1 MFSHSKVSAA
11 QFLKQYWQRK
21 PLLLRQ
27 AFPDFQDPITPEE
40 LAGLACEQEVESRL
54 VFTEPTNWRLQ
65 NGPFVERDFTSLPDR
80 DWTLLV
86 QAVDQWV
93 AEVKQLMQSVAFL
106 PAWRVDDIMISFATA
121 GGGVGPHFDYYDV
134 FLVQGQGSR
143 IWRTGQRCSAEDE
156 LRTDSG
162 LKLLDHFGTVAE
174 YELHSGDVLY
184 VPPGVA
190 HWGISNDDSLSYSIG
205 FRAPSLSDMLIGF
218 SDHLSDQLSADQ
230 RYTDPK
236 LQSDIAQGEISAA
249 ALQQARKS
257 LLALLDDD
265 RALAQWFGGAM
276 TQPRYPD
283 SIEPR
288 KKLTP
293 SMQQAAQYRL
303 HPASR
308 LAWGLQD
315 ESLLVFSD
323 GECSSWPD
331 SAALRKLCQQLA
343 TPGADISATATT
355 RNAACRALRDHLLL
369 RGNLLPERRR

>member
-1 MFSHSKVSAA
+1 MFHGKLGAE
-11 QFLKQYWQRK
+11 QFLKQYWQRQ
-21 PLLLRQ
+21 PVLLRQ
-27 AFPDFQDPITPEE
+27 AFPGFEDPISPEE

-65 NGPFVERDFTSLPDR
+65 NGPFVERDFTSLPAR

-93 AEVKQLMQSVAFL
+93 PEVKQIMQAASFL
-106 PAWRVDDIMISFATA
+106 PSWRVDDIMISYATP

-134 FLVQGQGSR
+134 FLVQGKGSR
-143 IWRTGQRCSAEDE
+143 IWRTGQRCTAEDE

-162 LKLLDHFGTVAE
+162 LKLLDFFATDAE

-205 FRAPSLSDMLIGF
+205 FRAPSLGDMLIGY
-218 SDHLSDQLSADQ
+218 SDHLSDGLSADQ
-230 RYTDPK
+230 RYTDPR
-236 LQSDIAQGEISAA
+236 LTPDIAPGEISSA

-265 RALAQWFGGAM
+265 ATLARWFGGAM

-283 SIEPR
+283 SITPR
-288 KKLTP
+288 KKLSP
-293 SMQQAAQYRL
+293 AVLQAAQYRL

-308 LAWGLQD
+308 MAWTLQQD
-315 ESLLVFSD
+315 AVLVFSD
-323 GECSSWPD
+323 GECSTWPD

-343 TPGADISATATT
+343 VPGAAIAARLCT
-355 RNAACRALRDHLLL
+355 RNASCRDLRDQLLL
-369 RGNLLPERRR
+369 QGSLLPERAG

>member
-1 MFSHSKVSAA
+1 MFGNSRVSAA

-27 AFPDFQDPITPEE
+27 AFPDFHDPITPEE

-65 NGPFVERDFTSLPDR
+65 NGPFVERDFTSLPAR

-93 AEVKQLMQSVAFL
+93 PEVKQLMQSVSFL
-106 PAWRVDDIMISFATA
+106 PGWRVDDIMISYATA

-143 IWRTGQRCSAEDE
+143 IWRTGQRCSADDE

-162 LKLLDHFGTVAE
+162 LKLLDHFGTEAE

-190 HWGISNDDSLSYSIG
+190 HWGVSKDDSLSYSIG

-218 SDHLSDQLSADQ
+218 SDHISDQLSADQ
-230 RYTDPK
+230 RYTDPR
-236 LQSDIAQGEISAA
+236 LQPNIAPGEISTA
-249 ALQQARKS
+249 ALQQAGKS
-257 LLALLDDD
+257 LLALLDDE
-265 RALAQWFGGAM
+265 AVLARWFGSAM

-283 SIEPR
+283 RIVPR
-288 KKLTP
+288 NRVTP
-293 SMQQAAQYRL
+293 AMQQAPLYRL

-308 LAWGLQD
+308 IAWTVQGD
-315 ESLLVFSD
+315 ALLVFSD
-323 GECSSWPD
+323 GESSNWPD
-331 SAALRKLCQQLA
+331 STALRKLCQQLA
-343 TPGADISATATT
+343 VPGASVTAALCT
-355 RNAACRALRDHLLL
+355 RNASCRALRDQLLL
-369 RGNLLPERRR
+369 QGSLLPERKR

>member
-1 MFSHSKVSAA
+1 MFNGKVSAA
-11 QFLKQYWQRK
+11 GFLKRYWQRE

-27 AFPDFQDPITPEE
+27 AFPQFRDPITPEE

-54 VFTEPTNWRLQ
+54 VFTEPANWRLR
-65 NGPFVERDFTSLPDR
+65 NGPFIERDFTSLPER

-93 AEVKQLMQSVAFL
+93 PQVKQLMQSVPFL
-106 PAWRVDDIMISFATA
+106 PSWRIDDIMISYATA

-143 IWRTGQRCSAEDE
+143 VWRTGQRCTAQDE

-162 LKLLDHFGTVAE
+162 LKLLSHFAVEAE

-190 HWGISNDDSLSYSIG
+190 HWGTSNDDSLSYSIG
-205 FRAPSLSDMLIGF
+205 FRAPSLAEMLIGF
-218 SDHLSDQLSADQ
+218 SDHVSDGLSADQ
-230 RYTDPK
+230 RYADPP
-236 LQSDIAQGEISAA
+236 LQPAIAPGEISAR
-249 ALQQARKS
+249 ALQQARGQ

-265 RALAQWFGGAM
+265 AALAEWFGSAM

-283 SIEPR
+283 SMTPR
-288 KKLTP
+288 RKL
-293 SMQQAAQYRL
+293 SAAAQNAAQFRL

-308 LAWGLQD
+308 IAWTQQQD
-315 ESLLVFSD
+315 TLLVFSD
-323 GECSSWPD
+323 GASSQWPD
-331 SAALRKLCQQLA
+331 SAALRRLCQQLA
-343 TPGADISATATT
+343 IPGAAIPAGLCS
-355 RNAACRALRDHLLL
+355 RNAACRALRDQLLL
-369 RGNLLPERRR
+369 QGSLLPERAR

>member
-1 MFSHSKVSAA
+1 MFSNGKPGAA
-11 QFLKQYWQRK
+11 QFLKRYWQRE

-27 AFPDFQDPITPEE
+27 AFPDFRDPVTPEE
-40 LAGLACEQEVESRL
+40 LAGLACEQFVESRL
-54 VFTEPTNWRLQ
+54 VFTEPENWRLQ
-65 NGPFVERDFTSLPDR
+65 NGPFVERDFTSLPER

-93 AEVKQLMQSVAFL
+93 PAVKQLMQSVPFL
-106 PAWRVDDIMISFATA
+106 PSWRVDDIMISYATP

-134 FLVQGQGSR
+134 FLVQGRGSR
-143 IWRTGQRCSAEDE
+143 VWRTGQRCTADDE

-162 LKLLDHFGTVAE
+162 LKLLSHFATHAE

-205 FRAPSLSDMLIGF
+205 FRAPSLADMLIGF
-218 SDHLSDQLSADQ
+218 SDHVSDTLSADQ
-230 RYTDPK
+230 RYADPA
-236 LQSDIAQGEISAA
+236 LQPVIAPGEISAA

-257 LLALLDDD
+257 LLAVLDDD
-265 RALAQWFGGAM
+265 AALARWFGTAM

-283 SIEPR
+283 SIVPR
-288 KKLTP
+288 RKLTP
-293 SMQQAAQYRL
+293 AMQNAPQYRL

-308 LAWGLQD
+308 VAWSLQD
-315 ESLLVFSD
+315 NALLLCCD
-323 GECSSWPD
+323 GDCSRWPD

-343 TPGADISATATT
+343 VPGAVVPAALCT
-355 RNAACRALRDHLLL
+355 RNASCRALRDQLLL
-369 RGNLLPERRR
+369 QGSLLPERAR

>member
-1 MFSHSKVSAA
+1 MFHGKLGAE
-11 QFLKQYWQRK
+11 QFLKQYWQRQ
-21 PLLLRQ
+21 PVLLRQ
-27 AFPDFQDPITPEE
+27 AFPGFEDPISPEE

-65 NGPFVERDFTSLPDR
+65 NGPFVERDFTSLPAR

-93 AEVKQLMQSVAFL
+93 PEVKQIMQAASFL
-106 PAWRVDDIMISFATA
+106 PSWRIDDIMISYATP

-134 FLVQGQGSR
+134 FLVQGKGSR
-143 IWRTGQRCSAEDE
+143 IWRTGQRCTAEDE

-162 LKLLDHFGTVAE
+162 LKLLDFFATDAE

-205 FRAPSLSDMLIGF
+205 FRAPSLGDMLIGY
-218 SDHLSDQLSADQ
+218 SDHLSDGLSADQ
-230 RYTDPK
+230 RYTDPR
-236 LQSDIAQGEISAA
+236 LTLDIAPGEISSA

-265 RALAQWFGGAM
+265 ATLARWFGSAM

-283 SIEPR
+283 SITPR
-288 KKLTP
+288 KKLSP
-293 SMQQAAQYRL
+293 AVLQAAQYRL

-308 LAWGLQD
+308 MAWTLQQD
-315 ESLLVFSD
+315 AVLVFSD
-323 GECSSWPD
+323 GECSTWLD

-343 TPGADISATATT
+343 VPGAAIAARLCT
-355 RNAACRALRDHLLL
+355 RNASCRDLRDHLLL
-369 RGNLLPERRR
+369 QGSLLPERAG